1 MTFRNHS
8 RLVVAVLVAGL
19 ALLTAAVA
27 HAANG
32 ITVVSPKAGSK
43 VKTGSRPT
51 FKVKVDGD
59 GTVFVHVC
67 KSKKKDS
74 DGVICSKELI
84 RQAKRKGGTASL
96 KAPIYNYPAYWLN
109 SPGTYYWQAYRINC
123 EGDDLDDCK
132 QEGPVVK
139 FKVG

>member
-1 MTFRNHS
+1 MTFR
-8 RLVVAVLVAGL
+8 RLFPL
-19 ALLTAAVA
+19 AAATAALAVA
-27 HAANG
+27 AVPAFAANG
-32 ITVVSPKAGSK
+32 ITVVSPKSGAK

-51 FKVKVDGD
+51 FKVKVSGE
-59 GTVFVHVC
+59 GTVWVNVC

-74 DGVICSKELI
+74 EGLICSDELI
-84 RQAKRKGGTASL
+84 HQMKKKGSTASL
-96 KAPIYNYPAYWLN
+96 KAPFFNYPEFWLN

-132 QEGPVVK
+132 QEGAITK